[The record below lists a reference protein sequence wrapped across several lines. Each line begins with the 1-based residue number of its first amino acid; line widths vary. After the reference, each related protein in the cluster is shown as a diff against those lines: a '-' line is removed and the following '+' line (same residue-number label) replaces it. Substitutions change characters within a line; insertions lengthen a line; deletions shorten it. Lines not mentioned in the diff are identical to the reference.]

1 MTDIPLLA
9 TLRLLRSA
17 SLIEEKIS
25 GAISAVHGLSLKE
38 AFLLMHLESETG
50 QRLTRVELSRR
61 LHMSASTVT
70 RMTAPLEKIGLV
82 ARESDPRDAR
92 LAFVVLTDAGKT
104 RIGEVRTTL
113 GEQAS
118 RIFQDRWSE
127 YDVSRLSDFLAR
139 LVANAPGELT

>member
-17 SLIEEKIS
+17 SLIEEKTS
-25 GAISAVHGLSLKE
+25 GAISAAHGLSLKE
-38 AFLLMHLESETG
+38 VFLLMHLESETG

-82 ARESDPRDAR
+82 ARDSDPRDAR

-104 RIGEVRTTL
+104 RIAEVRVTL
-113 GEQAS
+113 REQVS

-127 YDVSRLSDFLAR
+127 YGMSRLSDFFGW
-139 LVANAPGELT
+139 LVADPPSELA